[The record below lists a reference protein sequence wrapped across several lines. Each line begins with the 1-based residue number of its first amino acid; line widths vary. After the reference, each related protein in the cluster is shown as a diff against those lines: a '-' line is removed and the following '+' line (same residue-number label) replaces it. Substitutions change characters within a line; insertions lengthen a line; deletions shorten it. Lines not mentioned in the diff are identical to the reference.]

1 MYIQQLSIFVENRKG
16 KMAEI
21 TGELQSHNIDIRALS
36 IADTTDYGILRLIVN
51 DPQKAYTLLK
61 ESGFAVSLTDVIAVE
76 IPDQPG
82 GLNSVVQVLT
92 AADVEIEYMYAFL
105 NPKNGAAFVIIRVE
119 DNERSANV
127 LKKAGIPMI
136 SNEQVTSI

>member
-51 DPQKAYTLLK
+51 DPQRAYTLLK

-82 GLNSVVQVLT
+82 GLNAVVQVLT
-92 AADVEIEYMYAFL
+92 NAKSEA
-105 NPKNGAAFVIIRVE
+105 K
-119 DNERSANV
+119 RS
-127 LKKAGIPMI
+127 
-136 SNEQVTSI
+136 